1 MGKFPYE
8 FDIFK
13 AEWRKFFKKEN
24 MFTLSIIIV
33 LEDQTNRGRS
43 DHWIEQDAVIVTT
56 TKGISK

>member
-1 MGKFPYE
+1 
-8 FDIFK
+8 
-13 AEWRKFFKKEN
+13 

-56 TKGISK
+56 TKGISKQWWDQNVKEKIGAYLQLFQGFLL